1 MDEPTTYIYG
11 SSDHDIDQLS
21 IWIELTTNDK
31 SYEK

>member
-1 MDEPTTYIYG
+1 MDEPKTYIYNG
-11 SSDHDIDQLS
+11 SDHDIDQLS